1 MAWVGGEPG
10 ARGPAADPE
19 GRSLSLRRE
28 EKAEE
33 REPQRRSRG
42 ARGGKGS
49 SGPGRASAG
58 RRLSRRRLRAPA
70 AAATGGIKLC
80 GR

>member
-33 REPQRRSRG
+33 REPQRRPRG
-42 ARGGKGS
+42 EGQFRA
-49 SGPGRASAG
+49 GP
-58 RRLSRRRLRAPA
+58 RLSRA
-70 AAATGGIKLC
+70 AALPAQTQGPGG
-80 GR
+80 GGDWRNQVVWPVMPE